1 MINYLSP
8 SHIVATLRISQALL
22 GFLTTLLIIK
32 TATVEEQGIYY
43 AFVNLASSYVF
54 FDLGLSSLL
63 VQIFSRLKDKKNN
76 FENNFFL
83 FRKYFIRLSLL
94 FCALLI
100 PIGIFYFSNSIHVL
114 PSETWKK
121 AWVALIIATALCMVV
136 NPIFSIVESMDQIKE
151 SYSIRILA
159 LLIGTFFSWSLIYS
173 HHLLYAPFATPLA
186 LSIIGFAWTFKKY
199 PFIFGSN
206 IKLKNTCEPLLNKK
220 FHNSYI
226 KTIPTYIASCLFLFA
241 PPLISFY
248 FNGPGVSGQLS
259 LSLVFINMLGIVAS
273 SSIVSKTPL
282 LTRLISNN
290 EIVKGKNIYFIQF
303 TKAIYLNIF
312 GYILL
317 VMILYT
323 FKDSSLA
330 HRFLKIY
337 EFSLLCLMS
346 LFNQLVFLIHIYYRA
361 KNQEP
366 LARSYFFS
374 TIGGLLLALFFG
386 YRFGNI
392 GIIMTMTI
400 TYSVFCAPLIFK
412 FLRKII

>member
-8 SHIVATLRISQALL
+8 SHIVAALRVSQALL

-32 TATVEEQGIYY
+32 NATLQEQGLYY

-76 FENNFFL
+76 FENNIFL
-83 FRKYFIRLSLL
+83 FRKHFLRLSLL

-100 PIGIFYFSNSIHVL
+100 PIGFFYFSNSMYDL
-114 PSETWKK
+114 PSEAWKK
-121 AWVALIIATALCMVV
+121 AWLALIIATGLSMLV
-136 NPIFSIVESMDQIKE
+136 NPIFSIVESMDHIKE
-151 SYSIRILA
+151 SYSIRLLA
-159 LLIGTFFSWSLIYS
+159 LLIGTIFSWILICS
-173 HHLLYAPFATPLA
+173 HHLLYATFAIPLT
-186 LSIIGFAWTFKKY
+186 LSTIGFAWTFKKY
-199 PFIFGSN
+199 PFIFGSK
-206 IKLKNTCEPLLNKK
+206 IKHKHTYEPLLNKK
-220 FHNSYI
+220 FHGSYI

-248 FNGPGVSGQLS
+248 FNGPAVSGQLS
-259 LSLVFINMLGIVAS
+259 LSLVFINMIGIIAS

-290 EIVKGKNIYFIQF
+290 EIARGKNIYFTQF

-317 VMILYT
+317 VLILYVS
-323 FKDSSLA
+323 KDSSLG
-330 HRFLKIY
+330 HRFLKTY
-337 EFSLLCLMS
+337 EFSLLCLVS
-346 LFNQLVFLIHIYYRA
+346 LFNQLVFLIHIYYRV

-366 LARSYFFS
+366 LARSYFYS
-374 TIGGLLLALFFG
+374 TIGGLILALFFA
-386 YRFGNI
+386 YPFGNI
-392 GIIMTMTI
+392 GIIIAMTI
-400 TYSVFCAPLIFK
+400 TYTVFCVPLIFK
-412 FLRKII
+412 FWRKII